1 MERPY
6 RHVAAASCFL
16 AALGLVILAPG
27 GAEAAA
33 MKKLTVHVDGI
44 RNNGAIPPQYAFC
57 VPSEQGHT
65 KPGANTNPAITWSTG
80 PAGTKSYAVIVVY
93 ALDVPSLG
101 LTGNFGG
108 PDAQAAIAKHA
119 LAKGEIVGTYT
130 QNPALMKKSKTVKKT
145 S

>member
-6 RHVAAASCFL
+6 RHVAPASCFL
-16 AALGLVILAPG
+16 AAL
-27 GAEAAA
+27 
-33 MKKLTVHVDGI
+33 
-44 RNNGAIPPQYAFC
+44 
-57 VPSEQGHT
+57 
-65 KPGANTNPAITWSTG
+65 
-80 PAGTKSYAVIVVY
+80 
-93 ALDVPSLG
+93 AL
-101 LTGNFGG
+101 GG